1 MNCDQVFNVL
11 TRGPFP
17 SGSPEDFHVQQH
29 LDGCLDCWRIAE
41 ALRPAEHLFQEAI
54 PPSETRD
61 LPGYWG
67 DSTPPATLLDQ
78 IASDTAKTAVAPK
91 LRRATE
97 QRQIEI
103 VYDRTARRTDMLYVG
118 AILLGTLTMP
128 LLAWWLMSVPE

>member
-17 SGSPEDFHVQQH
+17 SGAPEDAEVQGH

-54 PPSETRD
+54 PPSEARD

-67 DSTPPATLLDQ
+67 DATPPGVVMSQ
-78 IASDTAKTAVAPK
+78 IAGQAARTATAPSVRLATQ
-91 LRRATE
+91 RRH
-97 QRQIEI
+97 IEI
-103 VYDRTARRTDMLYVG
+103 TYDRTARRSDMLYVG
-118 AILLGTLTMP
+118 GILVGTLTMP
-128 LLAWWLMSVPE
+128 VLAWWLLS